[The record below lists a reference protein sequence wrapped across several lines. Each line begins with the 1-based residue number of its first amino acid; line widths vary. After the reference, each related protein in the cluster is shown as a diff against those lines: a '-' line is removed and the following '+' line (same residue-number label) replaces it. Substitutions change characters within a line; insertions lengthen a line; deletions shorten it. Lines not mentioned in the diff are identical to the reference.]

1 MNNDVTG
8 IQWNLRQ
15 GRKTEIENRLP
26 GQAVAKE
33 YQNDIAA
40 VMTAYHLTS
49 LEYQDLSHQGA
60 LREAFLRWPLLS
72 EILSESTSDKVGS

>member
-1 MNNDVTG
+1 MNDDVTG

-15 GRKTEIENRLP
+15 GRKAEIENQLP

-49 LEYQDLSHQGA
+49 LEYQDLSHQGV
-60 LREAFLRWPLLS
+60 LREAFLRWPLLTEMS
-72 EILSESTSDKVGS
+72 SESNSDKVGL